1 MPRADVLVVS
11 PGATGGWRAADLE
24 LVGALERAGARV
36 GVARPAPPRDVRTF
50 ALTDLVQAVGAR
62 RAAGASLRAGRPR
75 AIVYCTVTAS
85 LLWPEPGAIR
95 FDSPAAANRPGRHG
109 VWQRPVE
116 RRRLAAAPLL
126 LPMDPAG
133 LDEAGVGA
141 ARAVVVRVPVEP
153 SGPPAPASARDLAAV
168 AYAANPAKKGLE
180 RMLAAWS
187 AARWPGETLV
197 VAGTEA
203 PVAGEGVVSAGVVA
217 PGEYRA

>member
-1 MPRADVLVVS
+1 MAVPATIVPVLMSVPVITGRVVSSLMPRADVLVVS
-11 PGATGGWRAADLE
+11 PGTTGGWRAADAE
-24 LVGALERAGARV
+24 LVGALERAGTRV
-36 GVARPAPPRDVRTF
+36 RVARPAPPREVRTF

-62 RAAGASLRAGRPR
+62 RAAGAALRDGRPR

-133 LDEAGVGA
+133 LEAAGAGPSRAGVG
-141 ARAVVVRVPVEP
+141 RVPGDP
-153 SGPPAPASARDLAAV
+153 SRPLGPPARRFPAGRAFAP
-168 AYAANPAKKGLE
+168 NPAQ
-180 RMLAAWS
+180 
-187 AARWPGETLV
+187 
-197 VAGTEA
+197 
-203 PVAGEGVVSAGVVA
+203 EG
-217 PGEYRA
+217 PH